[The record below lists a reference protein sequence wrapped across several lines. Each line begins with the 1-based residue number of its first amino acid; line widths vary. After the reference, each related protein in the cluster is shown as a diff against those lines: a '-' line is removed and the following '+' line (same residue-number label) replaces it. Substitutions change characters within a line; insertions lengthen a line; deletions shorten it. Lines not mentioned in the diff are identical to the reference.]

1 MSRSVLTIEGKN
13 VHDFESFIQEFNRV
27 YSHFGVL
34 WSGSLDAFNDY
45 LVWPDQ
51 RYALVWKDSG
61 LSRVSLGHGEMVK
74 WLEERVQH
82 CHPQNVPHMR
92 ERLEAAK
99 LKRGQTM
106 FEQLVE
112 IVEDNG
118 DYVQLRL
125 E

>member
-1 MSRSVLTIEGKN
+1 MSRSVLTIDGSN

-34 WSGSLDAFNDY
+34 WNGNLDAFNDY

-51 RYALVWKDSG
+51 RYELVWKDSD
-61 LSRVSLGHGEMVK
+61 LSHARLGHGEMVK

-82 CHPQNVPHMR
+82 CHPSNVLHMR

-99 LKRGQTM
+99 LRRGPTM
-106 FEQLVE
+106 FDKLLE
-112 IVEDNG
+112 IVERHG